1 VALAAVATT
10 AVLSPAGAVDDFVSG
25 SGQVTT
31 RVVKVGPTAG
41 RLSFAPSVGVVT
53 AQYNGSAGQA
63 ESKMVDFA
71 AIESS
76 APKEL
81 VEQVPSVRVD
91 TGDDGADTGVT
102 KSSPGLPA
110 DAPIKAGGI
119 TQTARAGE
127 EPSSDAAFVVGAFEP
142 IPGVLEMSGAKATS
156 HSAVVGGATRE
167 AIGHVEIGHLA
178 LGGGQVGLDGLTWD
192 VVQRTG
198 KDKAVSGTFGIKGI
212 TIAGTTL
219 APPSTPAQLA
229 EAFTQLNGA
238 LKPLGVRLDPPTAST
253 TGGVATIT
261 PLGIHLE
268 ASVVGK
274 AVGPP
279 LLAGVQPL
287 RDPLQQ
293 QLTQA
298 NEQAAALLTLG
309 DVALGAFTGRGGLDV
324 QFGGGQAFTEGERFA
339 NPFGSFELGAGP
351 VSLGGGTGSF
361 GDVSLG
367 GSPSTG
373 ADADGSAAGSTDGAK
388 DAGTAELA
396 GARREKGSTGG
407 AAAVVGGLGLL
418 AVLSMAGADWWR
430 LRHEP
435 RRIPQ

>member
-1 VALAAVATT
+1 VALVAVATT
-10 AVLSPAGAVDDFVSG
+10 AVLSPADAADDFVAG

-31 RVVKVGPTAG
+31 RFLKIGPTAG
-41 RLSFAPSVGVVT
+41 RLSFAPSIGVVT
-53 AQYNGSAGQA
+53 AQYNGSGGQA
-63 ESKMVDFA
+63 ESKMVDYA

-81 VEQVPSVRVD
+81 VEAAPSVRVD
-91 TGDDGADTGVT
+91 TGDEGAEQGTT

-110 DAPIKAGGI
+110 DSPIKASGI
-119 TQTARAGE
+119 TQSARAGE
-127 EPSSDAAFVVGAFEP
+127 EPSSDAGFVFGEFEP
-142 IPGVLEMSGAKATS
+142 IPGVLEMSGGRATS
-156 HSAVVGGATRE
+156 HSAVVDGATRE
-167 AIGHVEIGHLA
+167 AVGHIEVGHLA
-178 LGGGQVGLDGLTWD
+178 LGGGQVSLDGLTWD

-198 KDKAVSGTFGIKGI
+198 KVKAASGTFGIKGF
-212 TIAGTTL
+212 TIAGKSF
-219 APPSTPAQLA
+219 APPATPEQLA
-229 EAFTQLNGA
+229 QAFTQMNAA
-238 LKPLGVRLDPPTAST
+238 LQPLGIRLDPPTAST
-253 TGGVATIT
+253 DGGVASIT

-268 ASVVGK
+268 ASVAGK
-274 AVGPP
+274 AIGPP
-279 LLAGVQPL
+279 LLAGIQPI

-298 NEQAAALLTLG
+298 NEQAGALLTLA
-309 DVALGAFTGRGGLDV
+309 DVAIGAFTGRGGLDV

-351 VSLGGGTGSF
+351 VTLGGGTGDF

-367 GSPSTG
+367 GAPSTA
-373 ADADGSAAGSTDGAK
+373 ADDGGSATAGTDGAK
-388 DAGTAELA
+388 DAGRAELA

-407 AAAVVGGLGLL
+407 PAAVVGGLGLL